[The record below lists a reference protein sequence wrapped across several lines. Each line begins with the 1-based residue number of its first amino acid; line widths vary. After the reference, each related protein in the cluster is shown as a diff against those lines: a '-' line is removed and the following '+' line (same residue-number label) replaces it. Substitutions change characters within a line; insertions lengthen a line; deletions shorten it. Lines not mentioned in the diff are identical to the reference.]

1 MNDFMNDRPSS
12 YPATLLSFCLG
23 ALTGAAVGLLFAPAA
38 GRETRDRVSQR
49 LRETKDS
56 ALDLKDNLL
65 QKGEQALSEA
75 SRRTKE
81 TAASLSSRLGRA
93 RAELT
98 RDDDALPANQ
108 LP

>member
-1 MNDFMNDRPSS
+1 MNNFDDRSS

-23 ALTGAAVGLLFAPAA
+23 ALTGAAVGLLFAPAT
-38 GRETRDRVSQR
+38 GRETRDRVGQR
-49 LRETKDS
+49 LRDTKDS
-56 ALDLKDNLL
+56 ALDMKDNLL

-81 TAASLSSRLGRA
+81 TAANLSSRIGRA

-98 RDDDALPANQ
+98 RDDAAIPASQ